1 MVSLKPTLK
10 MGYKHFKNT
19 ILFKVTK
26 GGSSSTVAYIASAQ
40 GILKKGEVSPYSSPP
55 V

>member
-1 MVSLKPTLK
+1 MVSLKSALK
-10 MGYKHFKNT
+10 MGYKLFKNT

-40 GILKKGEVSPYSSPP
+40 GILKGEVSPYSSPP